1 MDSFEQTHISTA
13 VPPLPEAELSSR
25 PVRLAIA
32 GFYRQMN
39 QHLVRNRQLNEWIL
53 LLCTDGRG
61 WAARG
66 DEAAFP
72 VERGQMVLLSPD
84 QPHSYGNREGE
95 TWSLLWLHCTGAGVS
110 ALAGRA
116 AQSGAFPAPPQ
127 AFELMRQIL
136 DEVRAGQQTT
146 RVLYAESMLTRLL
159 ALIGHLPDHAV
170 SPAVLQAQQLLQ
182 DLAHPLDLDSLARA
196 TGMSKYY
203 LRHQYRRFTGET
215 PMEYRSRLRLAK
227 ACDLLADPQKTL
239 AAISEELGYSSPY
252 HLSSAF
258 KARYGIS
265 PSAYRRLL

>member
-25 PVRLAIA
+25 PLRLAVA

-66 DEAAFP
+66 EEAAFP

-136 DEVRAGQQTT
+136 DEVRAGQQTGRT
-146 RVLYAESMLTRLL
+146 TNYPCPVCRIHAYPPAC
-159 ALIGHLPDHAV
+159 PDRA
-170 SPAVLQAQQLLQ
+170 PA
-182 DLAHPLDLDSLARA
+182 
-196 TGMSKYY
+196 
-203 LRHQYRRFTGET
+203 
-215 PMEYRSRLRLAK
+215 
-227 ACDLLADPQKTL
+227 
-239 AAISEELGYSSPY
+239 
-252 HLSSAF
+252 
-258 KARYGIS
+258 
-265 PSAYRRLL
+265 